1 MFRTR
6 LFIHTLAFYSLVLLS
21 LSFEMDVRGQSENA
35 AAVQGTLARSVTD
48 GVDVFSGQLEQVQ
61 PLISL
66 GGRGEAKQGLY
77 LPLRNPIWEVVLMN
91 STYTSDRR
99 YDDYR
104 ALQKT
109 FYHDAYIRG
118 GYASLGT
125 LGARTTRAGLMTW
138 QSVTTLT
145 FTANNGSTIN
155 FRDVLTD
162 GQPYD
167 PTARGCNF
175 YGYQQPNPP
184 PACSRGRVFRATDG
198 SNATFIADADIYD
211 ILQQDPVNGQ
221 LINGQVVPPG
231 TLYLS
236 NGTRIVFTYVTGNEF
251 NIFNAITKITDRNG
265 NYLTFEYETEP
276 GVRYRL
282 LKKITDSMNRVVTLS
297 YGDFTQA
304 SYFDEIIYKGFGG
317 AERRIRIN
325 YVPIE
330 NVMLPGQSLGTPLFP
345 DARNRCYMLSS
356 GAPCD
361 AGVPATNSAT
371 SIKVPSSV
379 VLPNGQQ
386 YTLLYNK
393 YLELA
398 RIKSPTG
405 AYTDYTYTGLP
416 GAEEDGF
423 IPPPYGGGGTIYRRI
438 GSVKT
443 FDGSDQLVREKTFSS
458 VPFDNQWV
466 PDGLPSTDNIETD
479 VKDGAGSVV
488 ARSKHYFY
496 PDTGAAIGFSRK
508 EYKTE
513 ILDPISQAVVRRT
526 ETTWKHRV
534 PFPWCTGVTYNF
546 TLYNCEP
553 TNDSLYAPQVD
564 PRITEVKTT
573 LETGQVIKKTFTYDQ
588 YNNIVDSYDF
598 DYGATTPL
606 RHSHTE
612 YVTASGYTSVGPNL
626 LRLPSQTFLY
636 DGNDIERARISF
648 EYDNY
653 SGNGHAPLTPR
664 SSISGLDSSFNTSY
678 LTRGNRTAT
687 TQYLLATNGTVTG
700 SVTSYAQYDVAGNIV
715 KVIDARGNS
724 GTIDFADH
732 FGAPNGNAH
741 SHSAPEELSSAGQL
755 SYAFA
760 TSVTDAANHTSFAK
774 VDYYTGTTVDTEAV
788 NGIISSAYSTN
799 EPLDRVTKIIRAV
812 NTSHQNQTR
821 IEYDDTARIQTTFTD
836 LTTNTDGILVTKTI
850 SDSFGRPVETR
861 QYEDGS
867 HYIVTRQ
874 EYDALGR
881 VARSSNPYRPWLSE
895 STNWTEYT
903 YDALDRPL
911 TVTTPDTAVLHSAYS
926 GDWTLHTDQAGKQ
939 RMIRTNSLG
948 LVKDVW
954 EITAA
959 DSETE
964 AISFPGHSEI
974 TSGYHTSYTHDALG
988 QLTTVTQGSQSRT
1001 FTYDSLT
1008 RLTAQTSPEQ
1018 GPLTFQYDEAG
1029 NLLVATDPRGV
1040 STHTSYDALNRPTRR
1055 WYNSSSSLSAVNHN
1069 NPNVPSEIG
1078 LSNEVKFYYDAQTL
1092 PDGAPTFTRGPAT
1105 GQLVAVTYG
1114 AASSG
1119 DYYGYDDDG
1128 AAKHKIQQTGGVNFQ
1143 ITQVHSA
1150 SGRLT
1155 STEYPSKHAV
1165 SYGYDGAGRTTSF
1178 AGNLGDNTPR
1188 DYSTSISYSSLG
1200 GLAQEQFGTATPIYN
1215 KLFYNIRGQ
1224 LSEIRE
1230 GTTPNNT
1237 DFERGAIINFFGTC
1251 WGMCAGQPMPNNNGN
1266 LKRQEHWVKDSNG
1279 NVIAINTQAF
1289 EYDSLNRVKRVYE
1302 GDSTQP
1308 TWQQGYLF
1316 DRYGNRRVD
1325 VNNTTANLSPKAFE
1339 LQTPTNR
1346 LLAPGDTNLP
1356 EANRQMRY
1364 DPAGNLTT
1372 DNYTGQGQRTYDA
1385 DNHMTRAWAAGQ
1397 WQTYTYDAGGRRV
1410 ARNVNGLETWQV
1422 FGLNDELVAEY
1433 PAGSNSIVQKEYGY
1447 RNGQMLVIAG
1457 TGATTAPTPSVLTA
1471 GPSSGGANVVLSWSP
1486 ASGASNYR
1494 IERKGAGGSF
1504 VLAGTTG
1511 SNGLTDTGV
1520 SAGSAYLYRV
1530 CAANTQ
1536 GDCTSNFSNI
1546 ALGSAVS
1553 FPTDPTI
1560 ISSADDPT
1568 GVNVTKV
1575 KAAHITELRTA
1586 VNAVRSLAGQAPAQ
1600 WTNQTLTATVTI
1612 ISADDVRDLRT
1623 KLDEALTG
1631 LGIQTSNYDDQTL
1644 SGAPNGTLI
1653 KKVHIT
1659 QLRQRSTSG
1668 TGGAG
1673 GSSSSAFTVQWLV
1686 ADQLGTPRM
1695 IFDETGSL
1703 ANTKRHDYL
1712 PFGEELL
1719 AAGRATTPGYGAYDG
1734 ARQKFTNQERDDET
1748 GLDFFSA
1755 RYYSPTLGRFTGVDA
1770 LTASA
1775 SVIEPQSWN
1784 RYAYCLGNPLSFV
1797 DPSGLDPDYIW
1808 ITNANGDFRALTQEE
1823 WIKFLDN
1830 KEQMDHWGPV
1840 PTGTVIPAA
1849 STHEFLKGSSPE
1861 FRAEN
1866 SKFLDH
1872 DVIINANGHLE
1883 YANSMANDKFP
1894 GEMSRYVEAHETI
1907 MEAEWAIISVFT
1919 LPVGEVG
1926 SLTSLGLEAGGAKAA
1941 QLTGTALAR
1950 QLGVEGEQAVRAFAD
1965 IGPKE
1970 AIRVGGRTRI
1980 PDGLT
1985 ATTLSEVKNV
1995 QKLGYSR
2002 QLRDYATYA
2011 NATGRRFDLY
2021 VRHSTELSGPLRA
2034 AEEKGLVNII
2044 NY

>member
-21 LSFEMDVRGQSENA
+21 LSFEMDVRGQSAN

-61 PLISL
+61 PLITI

-77 LPLRNPIWEVVLMN
+77 LPLRNPVWEVLEIN
-91 STYTSDRR
+91 SSISGDRR
-99 YDDYR
+99 YGDYV
-104 ALQKT
+104 AFQKT
-109 FYHDAYIRG
+109 FFHDAYIRG

-125 LGARTTRAGLMTW
+125 LGAQTTKAGIMTW

-145 FTANNGSTIN
+145 FTANNGSVIN
-155 FRDVLTD
+155 FRDALTD

-167 PTARGCNF
+167 PTERGCNF

-184 PACSRGRVFRATDG
+184 PSCSRGRIFRATDG
-198 SNATFIADADIYD
+198 SNATFVADADIYD

-221 LINGQVVPPG
+221 LINGQIVPTG
-231 TLYLS
+231 TLFLS
-236 NGTRIVFTYVTGNEF
+236 DGTRILYSHVTGTGADT
-251 NIFNAITKITDRNG
+251 FNAITKINDRNG
-265 NYLTFEYETEP
+265 NYLTFEYETQT

-282 LKKITDSMNRVVTLS
+282 LKKITDSMNRVVSLS

-317 AERRIRIN
+317 SERRIRID
-325 YVPIE
+325 YVAIE
-330 NVMLPGQSLGTPLFP
+330 NAMMPGQSLGTPLFP
-345 DARNRCYMLSS
+345 DVRTRCYILSS
-356 GAPCD
+356 GATCD
-361 AGVPATNSAT
+361 PTPGGPSGGSSAT
-371 SIKVPSSV
+371 SIKVPSSI

-386 YTLLYNK
+386 YTFLYNK

-405 AYTDYTYTGLP
+405 AYSDYTYTGLP
-416 GAEEDGF
+416 GAQEDGF
-423 IPPPYGGGGTIYRRI
+423 IPPLYGGGGTIYRRI

-458 VPFDNQWV
+458 VPFNNQWV
-466 PDGLPSTDNIETD
+466 PDGLPSTDNIEID
-479 VKDGAGSVV
+479 VKDAAGSVV

-496 PDTGAAIGFSRK
+496 ADGGAAIGFSRK

-526 ETTWKHRV
+526 ETTWKHRA
-534 PFPWCTGVTYNF
+534 PFPWCTGLSYNY
-546 TLYNCEP
+546 TLYNCEQ
-553 TNDSLYAPQVD
+553 TIDSPYAPQVD

-573 LETGQVIKKTFTYDQ
+573 LETGQVTKKTFTYDQ

-612 YVTASGYTSVGPNL
+612 YVTASSYTSVGPGL
-626 LRLPSQTFLY
+626 LRLPSQTSVY
-636 DGNDIERARISF
+636 DANNVERARLSF

-653 SGNGHAPLTPR
+653 SSDNNHAPLTPR

-700 SVTSYAQYDVAGNIV
+700 SVTSCAQYDVAGNIV
-715 KVIDARGNS
+715 KMINARGYAS
-724 GTIDFADH
+724 TFDFADH
-732 FGAPNGNAH
+732 FGAPSGNAH
-741 SHSAPEELSSAGQL
+741 SNSTPEELSPSGQL

-760 TSVTDAANHTSFAK
+760 TSVTDSANHTSFGK
-774 VDYYTGTTVDTEAV
+774 FDYYTGTTVDTETV
-788 NGIISSAYSTN
+788 NGIISSAYSIN

-812 NTSHQNQTR
+812 NTTHQNQTR
-821 IEYDDTARIQTTFTD
+821 IGYDDTARIQTTFTD
-836 LTTNTDGILVTKTI
+836 LSTNTDGILVTKTI

-861 QYEDGS
+861 QYEDGA
-867 HYIVTRQ
+867 HYIVSLQ

-881 VARSSNPYRPWLSE
+881 VARSSNPYRPWLNETVS
-895 STNWTEYT
+895 WTEHT

-911 TVTTPDTAVLHSAYS
+911 TVTTPDTAVVRSVYD
-926 GDWTLHTDQAGKQ
+926 GDGVLLTDQAGKQ
-939 RMIRTNSLG
+939 RIIRENALG

-964 AISFPGHSEI
+964 SVSFPGHTEV
-974 TSGYHTSYTHDALG
+974 TSGYHTSYAYDALD

-1001 FTYDSLT
+1001 FTYDSLK
-1008 RLTAQTSPEQ
+1008 RLIGQSSPEQ
-1018 GPLTFQYDEAG
+1018 GPLTFQHDEAG
-1029 NLLVATDPRGV
+1029 NLLVITDPRGV
-1040 STHTSYDALNRPTRR
+1040 STHTSYDSLNRPTRR
-1055 WYNSSSSLSAVNHN
+1055 WYNSSSSLSAINHN
-1069 NPNVPSEIG
+1069 NPNLPFEIG
-1078 LSNEVKFYYDAQTL
+1078 LSNEVKFFYDAQTL
-1092 PDGAPTFTRGPAT
+1092 PDGAATFARGPST
-1105 GQLVAVTYG
+1105 GQVVAVTYG
-1114 AASSG
+1114 TASSG

-1128 AAKHKIQQTGGVNFQ
+1128 AAKLKVQQTGGVNFQ
-1143 ITQVHSA
+1143 ITQVHNA
-1150 SGRLT
+1150 SGRIT
-1155 STEYPSKHAV
+1155 STVYPSNHTV
-1165 SYGYDGAGRTTSF
+1165 SYGYDGAGRTNSF
-1178 AGNLGDNTPR
+1178 IGNLGDNVSR
-1188 DYSTSISYSSLG
+1188 NYSTSISYSSLG
-1200 GLAQEQFGTATPIYN
+1200 SLAQEQFGTSTPIYN

-1251 WGMCAGQPMPNNNGN
+1251 WGMCTGQPMPDNNGN

-1279 NVIAINTQAF
+1279 NVIAINAQAF
-1289 EYDSLNRVKRVYE
+1289 EYDGLNRVKRAYE

-1308 TWQQGYLF
+1308 TWQQRYLF

-1325 VNNTTANLSPKAFE
+1325 VNGTTASLSPRAFE
-1339 LQTPTNR
+1339 LQTSTNR
-1346 LLAPGDTNLP
+1346 LLAPGDTNLA

-1364 DPAGNLTT
+1364 DAAGNLTT
-1372 DNYTGQGQRTYDA
+1372 DNYNGQGQRTYDA

-1410 ARNVNGLETWQV
+1410 ARNVNGSEMWQV

-1433 PAGSNSIVQKEYGY
+1433 PAGANPTLQKEYGY
-1447 RNGQMLVIAG
+1447 RNGQMLVVAG
-1457 TGATTAPTPSVLTA
+1457 TGATTAPAPSALTA

-1504 VLAGTTG
+1504 VVAGTTG
-1511 SNGLTDTGV
+1511 STGLTDTGV
-1520 SAGSAYLYRV
+1520 SAGVAYLYRV

-1553 FPTDPTI
+1553 FPTDPSI

-1568 GVNVTKV
+1568 GVSVTKV

-1586 VNAVRSLAGQAPAQ
+1586 VNAVRSLAGQAAAQ
-1600 WTNQTLTATVTI
+1600 WTNQTITATVTV

-1623 KLDEALTG
+1623 KLDEALTA

-1659 QLRQRSTSG
+1659 QLRQRATSG
-1668 TGGAG
+1668 TGGSG

-1712 PFGEELL
+1712 PFGEELM

-1734 ARQKFTNQERDDET
+1734 VRQKFTQYERDAET
-1748 GLDFFSA
+1748 ELDYAHA
-1755 RYYSPTLGRFTGVDA
+1755 RYYGSTQGRFTGPDPYNG
-1770 LTASA
+1770 
-1775 SVIEPQSWN
+1775 SVNIQDPQSLN
-1784 RYAYCLGNPLSFV
+1784 RYSYVQNNPLTFT
-1797 DPSGLDPDYIW
+1797 DPSGLSLGESHFDPAFWGERIEFLPGFG
-1808 ITNANGDFRALTQEE
+1808 TNWGSFSAFYEQQYETSMYQTLSDARARESQRQDPNNALIFIDGAVGTNGTSPWDNTEISDLQWEAAAEDPTYAPAYAQVPLSGAGYYAFGRRWVQWGDARALSALIT
-1823 WIKFLDN
+1823 F
-1830 KEQMDHWGPV
+1830 
-1840 PTGTVIPAA
+1840 AA
-1849 STHEFLKGSSPE
+1849 SWIQ
-1861 FRAEN
+1861 
-1866 SKFLDH
+1866 DH
-1872 DVIINANGHLE
+1872 PGFDIG
-1883 YANSMANDKFP
+1883 F
-1894 GEMSRYVEAHETI
+1894 GEMSDANGGSPRPHGHHLLGLRIDIRPMRTDGAPSPTNYRDPLY
-1907 MEAEWAIISVFT
+1907 SQ
-1919 LPVGEVG
+1919 
-1926 SLTSLGLEAGGAKAA
+1926 SLTIELAQGLRAIN
-1941 QLTGTALAR
+1941 
-1950 QLGVEGEQAVRAFAD
+1950 GVQSILFNDPVL
-1965 IGPKE
+1965 
-1970 AIRVGGRTRI
+1970 IRM
-1980 PDGLT
+1980 GLT
-1985 ATTLSEVKNV
+1985 
-1995 QKLGYSR
+1995 R
-2002 QLRDYATYA
+2002 HW
-2011 NATGRRFDLY
+2011 DLHDNHLHVTFQY
-2021 VRHSTELSGPLRA
+2021 
-2034 AEEKGLVNII
+2034 
-2044 NY
+2044 